1 MTPFRSAS
9 QDWMKAHPLEVI
21 LLHSLQVA
29 SSVVAYSSPYF
40 DDIGSKVPKLL
51 TREALDVAQV
61 LISLVTRT
69 RILFLPFFTLLSSS
83 FVIAL
88 VSIE

>member
-1 MTPFRSAS
+1 
-9 QDWMKAHPLEVI
+9 MKAHPLEPM
-21 LLHSLQVA
+21 LLYSLQVVSA
-29 SSVVAYSSPYF
+29 VVACPSPSF
-40 DDIGSKVPKLL
+40 DDIRSKVPKLL